1 MQLVRQNDYPMKC
14 VRYYG
19 HCDRLP
25 PRCQPY
31 MLEMNSFVKRQ
42 MLRLTN
48 RETGRCA
55 SWCALVVLLAVC
67 SVAVSVATRYS
78 SAESSS
84 AASKTLQR
92 HGIHEP
98 SRQRLTLDAGAWIPP
113 VIVSALWHTPSVY
126 PRVISGGPIFLNR
139 FVESSLYNR
148 PPPLFSSL

>member
-1 MQLVRQNDYPMKC
+1 MVT
-14 VRYYG
+14 
-19 HCDRLP
+19 CDRLP

-31 MLEMNSFVKRQ
+31 MLEANSVVKRQ

-55 SWCALVVLLAVC
+55 CWCALVVLLAVC

-78 SAESSS
+78 SAESAM
-84 AASKTLQR
+84 AAGKTLQR
-92 HGIHEP
+92 HGTHEP
-98 SRQRLTLDAGAWIPP
+98 SRQRLTLDSEAWIPP
-113 VIVSALWHTPSVY
+113 VIVSALLHTPSVY

-148 PPPLFSSL
+148 PPPLSSSLS